1 MLIIEIAALDNGAH
15 RNQTCHGIVP
25 EGWAIIPDEME
36 LPDTFP
42 FVDIE
47 VEGVFVV
54 SMTAREIPVPEEP
67 EPGQPVPD
75 PVEKVT
81 WAAMAEA
88 ITEGVNEV

>member
-67 EPGQPVPD
+67 EPEQPREP
-75 PVEKVT
+75 T
-81 WAAMAEA
+81 TAELLD
-88 ITEGVNEV
+88 IMLGVNENE